1 MQKNW
6 YLIYTKNNW
15 EKKIAS
21 KLSKRKIENYY
32 PLHSV
37 ITNKN
42 GKAKVQ
48 KVPLFPNYLFVKT
61 AESDKDFILSLNKV
75 INFVY
80 WKQRP
85 ALVSE
90 NDILLIKNFT
100 KNFYDIKVQK
110 IQVNGSSLSHVIDGA
125 TQSFSENI
133 LKIRNT
139 VAKVSIPVIGLTLS
153 AEIDGQKSLQPLLS
167 QEASLHLLQ

>member
-1 MQKNW
+1 
-6 YLIYTKNNW
+6 
-15 EKKIAS
+15 
-21 KLSKRKIENYY
+21 
-32 PLHSV
+32 
-37 ITNKN
+37 
-42 GKAKVQ
+42 
-48 KVPLFPNYLFVKT
+48 
-61 AESDKDFILSLNKV
+61 V

>member
-42 GKAKVQ
+42 GKAKLQ

-61 AESDKDFILSLNKV
+61 AESDKDFILS
-75 INFVY
+75 
-80 WKQRP
+80 
-85 ALVSE
+85 
-90 NDILLIKNFT
+90 
-100 KNFYDIKVQK
+100 
-110 IQVNGSSLSHVIDGA
+110 
-125 TQSFSENI
+125 
-133 LKIRNT
+133 
-139 VAKVSIPVIGLTLS
+139 
-153 AEIDGQKSLQPLLS
+153 
-167 QEASLHLLQ
+167 

>member
-15 EKKIAS
+15 EKKVAS

-37 ITNKN
+37 TTNKN
-42 GKAKVQ
+42 GKAKLQ

-61 AESDKDFILSLNKV
+61 SENDKDFILSLNKV

-80 WKQRP
+80 WKQRL
-85 ALVSE
+85 AVVSE
-90 NDILLIKNFT
+90 NDIFLIKEFTQNFC
-100 KNFYDIKVQK
+100 DIKVQK
-110 IQVNGSSLSHVIDGA
+110 IQVNEGSLSHVIDGA
-125 TQSFSENI
+125 THSFYENI
-133 LKIRNT
+133 LKIKNT

-153 AEIDGQKSLQPLLS
+153 AEIDAQKSLQPLLS
-167 QEASLHLLQ
+167 REASLHLQ

>member
-6 YLIYTKNNW
+6 YLIYTKANW
-15 EKKIAS
+15 EKKVAS
-21 KLSKRKIENYY
+21 KLLKKKIENYY
-32 PLHSV
+32 PLQSV
-37 ITNKN
+37 ITAKN

-48 KVPLFPNYLFVKT
+48 KVPLFPNYLFVK
-61 AESDKDFILSLNKV
+61 ASENDRDLILSLNKV

-90 NDILLIKNFT
+90 NDILLIKDFTENFC
-100 KNFYDIKVQK
+100 DIKVQK
-110 IQVNGSSLSHVIDGA
+110 VQVNGSSLSHLIDGA
-125 TQSFSENI
+125 THSYSENI
-133 LKIRNT
+133 LKIKNT
-139 VAKVSIPVIGLTLS
+139 VAKVKLPMIGFVLS

-167 QEASLHLLQ
+167 PEAILHLQ